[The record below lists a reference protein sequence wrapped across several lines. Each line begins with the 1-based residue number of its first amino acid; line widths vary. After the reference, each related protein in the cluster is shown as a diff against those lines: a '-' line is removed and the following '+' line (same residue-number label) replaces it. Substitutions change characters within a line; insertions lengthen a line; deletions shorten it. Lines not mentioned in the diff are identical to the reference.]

1 MLTKKKKEILDF
13 IKSYIKKND
22 YSPSMEEIAHHFK
35 RSVGTIHEHLETLK
49 DEGFLEKLDN
59 QPRSINVLDGR
70 QDEKI
75 IEIPVVGTIAAGQ
88 PIETIEIPGETI
100 TLTEIGLTHLSIK

>member
-1 MLTKKKKEILDF
+1 LFNNIVNMLTKKKKEILDF

-59 QPRSINVLDGR
+59 QPRL
-70 QDEKI
+70 
-75 IEIPVVGTIAAGQ
+75 
-88 PIETIEIPGETI
+88 
-100 TLTEIGLTHLSIK
+100 